1 MSKKNFIDSNPA
13 LNFLSGAKG
22 ANDESKSREEARAR
36 KKEEQVQEIEEQ
48 IEGQL
53 AFNDEGIDDSP
64 IDEDLEDDIEDDIED
79 IEPLGDEGKSL
90 GRLHLEDKG
99 HLSGEELDAY
109 IDEQLQGYSPEERK
123 QIMENEI
130 NFISSLKKEQEEE
143 KDVIDFRG
151 YDENDMYKEIET
163 RSRRLQLL
171 LQPTLYER
179 LREEADRQGRSV
191 NDLIHGVLENYI
203 EF

>member
-13 LNFLSGAKG
+13 LNFLSSAKG
-22 ANDESKSREEARAR
+22 ANDESKSEAKAR
-36 KKEEQVQEIEEQ
+36 KKEEQAQEIEEQ

-53 AFNDEGIDDSP
+53 AFNDEGIDEDIAP
-64 IDEDLEDDIEDDIED
+64 IEPTEEDIEDDIED
-79 IEPLGDEGKSL
+79 IEPIEDEEKSL

-109 IDEQLQGYSPEERK
+109 IEEQLQGYSAEERK

-163 RSRRLQLL
+163 RSRRLQVL

-179 LREEADRQGRSV
+179 LKEEADRQGRSV